1 MKGDHQQRVP
11 LRPGGRVRIALTYHW
26 AQGAR
31 GTIVSHRGSPRTVE
45 ALGGPILFY
54 WVWFDEAQHDAD
66 GDGPYVSA
74 EIDARY
80 LESID

>member
-31 GTIVSHRGSPRTVE
+31 GTIMSQPGYPRASTVRGEPT
-45 ALGGPILFY
+45 LFY
-54 WVWFDEAQHDAD
+54 WVWFDEAQYDAD
-66 GDGPYVSA
+66 GDGPYIGAV
-74 EIDARY
+74 IDAGH